1 MRVIRQPLLRFA
13 KQSNNRSSFETVRR
27 SSVVVPWVA
36 SVLRVARFAQALGTS
51 IEDRPGIIEL
61 DIIEIEISEISWL
74 DGLHDTPWRVRG

>member
-1 MRVIRQPLLRFA
+1 
-13 KQSNNRSSFETVRR
+13 
-27 SSVVVPWVA
+27 VA
-36 SVLRVARFAQALGTS
+36 ALAQTLGTS